1 MPQEMKPPVRLVLY
15 YGVLGILTAGY
26 VYLGIVLGY
35 WLELALPYILVLSVF
50 AYSADRF
57 GIVKFP
63 AGVRIPL
70 VTQGVNV
77 HQLAQAVMWGA
88 IAVVWAIVIG
98 RVVNGAGWDNWIG
111 VAIVFGPPIFISVV
125 AALLFV
131 KSISYQQRK

>member
-1 MPQEMKPPVRLVLY
+1 MPQEMKPPVKLILY
-15 YGVLGILTAGY
+15 YAVLGILTAGY

-35 WLELALPYILVLSVF
+35 WIELALPYILVLSVF

-57 GIVKFP
+57 GVVKFP
-63 AGVRIPL
+63 TGVRIPL

-77 HQLAQAVMWGA
+77 YQLAQAAMWGA

-111 VAIVFGPPIFISVV
+111 VAIVFGPPIFISVI

-131 KSISYQQRK
+131 KSIS